1 MATGLITCLLGG
13 FYRVVDEDGISHE
26 TRARGKFRHHAEAPV
41 VGDVVEFV
49 EQSGEE
55 IGWITKIHPR
65 KNFLLRPGVSNVDQV
80 LLLITPID
88 PVCNLSL
95 TDRLLARYAQE
106 DIEVRILVN
115 KANLDPEGAQKLRE
129 RFEAIGYDVY
139 VINLLAEN
147 ARELVRPLLQQK
159 KTALAGVS
167 GAGKSTLT
175 SLVVEAQVE
184 TSQVSEKTRR
194 GRHTTRHNEI
204 FLTKDGDFLFD
215 TPGFSSLDLAD
226 LESEEIQEG
235 FIEFRPYQGLCR
247 FKDCLH
253 LKEPGCAIHEA
264 VHEGSI
270 LSDRYEEYKAIVS
283 ELKEKEKRKW

>member
-1 MATGLITCLLGG
+1 MATGLITRLLGG
-13 FYRVVDEDGISHE
+13 FYRVVDERGTIHE
-26 TRARGKFRHHAEAPV
+26 TRARGKFRHRAEAPV

-88 PVCNLSL
+88 PVCNVSL
-95 TDRLLARYAQE
+95 TDRLLTRYACE
-106 DIEVRILVN
+106 GIDVRILIN

-129 RFEAIGYDVY
+129 RFEAIGYEVY
-139 VINLLAEN
+139 VISLLAED
-147 ARELVRPLLQQK
+147 AKDLVRPLLNHK

-175 SLVVEAQVE
+175 SLVVEADVQ
-184 TSQVSEKTRR
+184 TSHVSEKTRR

-204 FLTKDGDFLFD
+204 FLTTDGDFLFD
-215 TPGFSSLDLAD
+215 TPGFSSLDLED
-226 LESEEIQEG
+226 FDSEEIQEG
-235 FIEFRPYQGLCR
+235 FIEFRPYEGLCR

-253 LKEPGCAIHEA
+253 LKEPGCAIQEA
-264 VHEGSI
+264 VEEGSI
-270 LSDRYEEYKAIVS
+270 LSDRYEEYKTIVS